1 MIITSVNKRPCH
13 RSKPLALGLVSPLV
27 SWPHQRRYPD
37 QDLLQNI
44 VGNEPKNLKGRITCE
59 KNIDMYKINFSTQ
72 QISRKNTKVVVT
84 FYLRLRN
91 EFQQFSAKN
100 HASDWLTC
108 WVSKSEAWFLTGNGW
123 NSFLNLR
130 KKVTTIL
137 VLT

>member
-1 MIITSVNKRPCH
+1 MNKRPCH

-91 EFQQFSAKN
+91 EFQPFSAIN
-100 HASDWLTC
+100 QGFDWLM
-108 WVSKSEAWFLTGNGW
+108 AQ
-123 NSFLNLR
+123 
-130 KKVTTIL
+130 KVNQ
-137 VLT
+137 

>member
-1 MIITSVNKRPCH
+1 
-13 RSKPLALGLVSPLV
+13 
-27 SWPHQRRYPD
+27 
-37 QDLLQNI
+37 
-44 VGNEPKNLKGRITCE
+44 
-59 KNIDMYKINFSTQ
+59 MYKINFSTQ

-130 KKVTTIL
+130 KKVTTTL